1 MKRAAAIGAVSTMSN
16 RVRSFL
22 AVFSIDGSDP
32 HLMPDLAAAIDV
44 GDVVDEA
51 KR

>member
-1 MKRAAAIGAVSTMSN
+1 MSN

-32 HLMPDLAAAIDV
+32 HLMPDLAAAIDIA
-44 GDVVDEA
+44 DDHDEGQVT
-51 KR
+51 KPTR

>member
-1 MKRAAAIGAVSTMSN
+1 VSQMSN

-32 HLMPDLAAAIDV
+32 HLMPDLAAAIDI
-44 GDVVDEA
+44 GGERDESA
-51 KR
+51 AVKATR